1 MANVEQPRVNIN
13 ADTRVGRHHNQL
25 GPRRDCSR
33 SSAIPI
39 DIWEEIFVRCLPS
52 EDPNHTACAA
62 PLLLCQVCRAWRQL
76 AISSPNLWSSMRV
89 VVSLGEPRP
98 HTALIA
104 QWLERSGSLP
114 LALSLY
120 QTNEA
125 EGNCIATGDVLE
137 IFKQY
142 IHRWQDIRLDLASPR
157 CHNQLGPY
165 KRKAPLLEKFHM
177 RSQRLDEIPEQDLL
191 GMFEEVPQLSML
203 SVSSIAALDYG
214 ADTNLT
220 IPWNQLT
227 HVSIDF
233 DMSIGKVFLLLRKC
247 HNLQKCNFGVKFEP
261 DSLSP
266 GMVIQTNLQSLQL
279 MIGPQDLSI
288 FFQNM
293 TFPALTDIA
302 IHGKG
307 GPAELQAW
315 PQEKFNT
322 FLGRSEARL
331 FSLGLHNT
339 CIRSTHF
346 IDLLQSPSMQALVE
360 LIIDDNADWTSPSC
374 LSFST
379 MDMLTF
385 NKHKPQ
391 GFLPALQ
398 CLKIRGL
405 GCLWSVDSKTLADM
419 AESRWRQYEGSAV
432 VRLRSLHVQLSFL
445 LSSADYNRLKQLQKE
460 GLDLEI
466 NTSLY

>member
-1 MANVEQPRVNIN
+1 MAYVEQPRVN
-13 ADTRVGRHHNQL
+13 ADTRVGRHHS
-25 GPRRDCSR
+25 RDCSR
-33 SSAIPI
+33 FSAIPI
-39 DIWEEIFVRCLPS
+39 DIWEEIFVRCLPPS
-52 EDPNHTACAA
+52 EDPNYTTRAA
-62 PLLLCQVCRAWRQL
+62 PLLLCQVCRAWRQF
-76 AISSPNLWSSMRV
+76 AISSPSLWSSMRV

-98 HTALIA
+98 HIALIA

-125 EGNCIATGDVLE
+125 EGNCIAAGDVLE

-157 CHNQLGPY
+157 CHNQSGPH

-177 RSQRLDEIPEQDLL
+177 RSQRLDEFSKQDLF
-191 GMFEEVPQLSML
+191 GIFEELPRLSTL
-203 SVSSIAALDYG
+203 SVSSIAPLNYG
-214 ADTNLT
+214 ADKNRT

-233 DMSIGKVFLLLRKC
+233 DMSIDTVLLLLREC
-247 HNLQKCNFGVKFEP
+247 HNIKKCNFGVKFEP
-261 DSLSP
+261 DLLFP
-266 GMVIQTNLQSLQL
+266 GMVVQSSLQSLQL
-279 MIGPQDLSI
+279 MTEPRDLSI
-288 FFQNM
+288 FLRNI

-302 IHGKG
+302 IYGKG
-307 GPAELQAW
+307 GPAELLAW
-315 PQEKFNT
+315 PQEEFST

-331 FSLGLHNT
+331 LSLGLHNT
-339 CIRSTHF
+339 CIQSTHF
-346 IDLLQSPSMQALVE
+346 IDLLQNPSMQTLVE
-360 LIIDDNADWTSPSC
+360 LIIDDHTDWIFTPC

-385 NKHKPQ
+385 NEHKPR
-391 GFLPALQ
+391 GLLPALQ

-405 GCLWSVDSKTLADM
+405 GCSWSVDSRALADM
-419 AESRWRQYEGSAV
+419 AESRWRKYEGSAA
-432 VRLRSLHVQLSFL
+432 VRLRSLHVEISF
-445 LSSADYNRLKQLQKE
+445 SQPSTDYSRLKQLQRE

-466 NTSLY
+466 DTSLY